1 MIKNYKEPVS
11 KDNCLKIGFFQK
23 PHGVFGTLL
32 LNFDEGMEEDIEN
45 SQIFFVD
52 MDGILVPWFVI
63 EDGIR
68 ITSSKTALI
77 DLEWIDDDND
87 AKKLVRKSVW
97 LLKNKDQEIY
107 SVEED
112 RGWIGYEVFEDKKE
126 SLGIITEI
134 NDYAGNLV
142 LTIEKNGKEL
152 LIPFH
157 SDLVSSIDDAKTTI
171 TFNLPEGLIDI

>member
-1 MIKNYKEPVS
+1 MEPVS
-11 KDNCLKIGFFQK
+11 KNNCLKIGFFQK

-32 LNFDEGMEEDIEN
+32 LNFEEGMEEAIEE
-45 SQIFFVD
+45 SKVFWVE
-52 MDGILVPWFVI
+52 MDGILVPWFI
-63 EDGIR
+63 MEEGIR

-77 DLEWIDDDND
+77 DLEWITDEDD

-97 LLKNKDQEIY
+97 IEKNRDFEVIP
-107 SVEED
+107 VEETKT
-112 RGWIGYEVFEDKKE
+112 WLGYEAYRNEKE
-126 SLGIITEI
+126 SLGTITEI

-157 SDLVSSIDDAKTTI
+157 SDLVSGFDDAGRTI
-171 TFNLPEGLIDI
+171 TFNLPDGLIET

>member
-1 MIKNYKEPVS
+1 MDPVS
-11 KDNCLKIGFFQK
+11 KNYCLKIGFFQK

-32 LNFDEGMEEDIEN
+32 LNFDEGMEEEIEN

-97 LLKNKDQEIY
+97 LLKNTDSLEKPG
-107 SVEED
+107 EEEN
-112 RGWIGYEVFEDKKE
+112 GWKGYEVFEENKE

-142 LTIEKNGKEL
+142 LTIKKNGKEL

-157 SDLVSSIDDAKTTI
+157 SDLVSSIDNIKRTI
-171 TFNLPEGLIDI
+171 IFNLPDGLTDI

>member
-1 MIKNYKEPVS
+1 MEPVS
-11 KDNCLKIGFFQK
+11 KNNCLKIGYFQK

-32 LNFDEGMEEDIEN
+32 LNFDESQEEEIEN

-52 MDGILVPWFVI
+52 IDGILVPWFVI

-97 LLKNKDQEIY
+97 ILKNKDDEAKP
-107 SVEED
+107 VEED
-112 RGWIGYEVFEDKKE
+112 ITWMGYEVLEDKKE

-142 LTIEKNGKEL
+142 LTIEKNGQEL

-157 SDLVSSIDDAKTTI
+157 PDLVSSIDDVKRAI
-171 TFNLPEGLIDI
+171 TFNLPDGLIDI